1 MNTFAHIKPIERYDK
16 VAYYSVC
23 INDSN
28 ESLFEEFI
36 SYHEINNR
44 DKLNHVL
51 EWIKIL
57 GNKYGAQIHLFRP
70 EAAIADASALP
81 PKGKD
86 KKPCYTEFGK
96 SKANN
101 IRLYCLRANEHVVF
115 LFNGDIKT
123 THYAQDCP
131 NVKDHFTLANQL
143 TKAID
148 LAFAEK
154 LIVWNDDY
162 TLINCS
168 SDFKLF
174 L

>member
-1 MNTFAHIKPIERYDK
+1 MNTFAHIKPIVRYNK

-23 INDSN
+23 INDN
-28 ESLFEEFI
+28 KVSLFEEFI
-36 SYHEINNR
+36 NYHGQNNR
-44 DKLNHVL
+44 KKLNHVL
-51 EWIKIL
+51 EWIKII
-57 GNKYGAQIHLFRP
+57 GDKYGAQDHLFRP
-70 EAAIADASALP
+70 EASIADASALP

-86 KKPCYTEFGK
+86 REPSYTELGK
-96 SKANN
+96 TKANN
-101 IRLYCLRANEHVVF
+101 IRLYCLRANENVVF

-123 THYAQDCP
+123 THYAQECP
-131 NVKDHFTLANQL
+131 NVKVHFAFANQL

-154 LIVWNDDY
+154 DIVWNDDF
-162 TLINCS
+162 TLIDCS

>member
-1 MNTFAHIKPIERYDK
+1 MNTFAHIKPIARYNK

-23 INDSN
+23 INDC
-28 ESLFEEFI
+28 ETSLFEEFI
-36 SYHEINNR
+36 NYHEINNR
-44 DKLNHVL
+44 NKLNHVL
-51 EWIKIL
+51 EWIKII

-86 KKPCYTEFGK
+86 RKPSYTELGK
-96 SKANN
+96 TKANT
-101 IRLYCLRANEHVVF
+101 IRLYCLRANESVVF

-123 THYAQDCP
+123 TKYAQDCP
-131 NVKDHFTLANQL
+131 NVKNHFTLANQL

-148 LAFAEK
+148 TAFVEK
-154 LIVWNDDY
+154 DIVWNDDF
-162 TLINCS
+162 TLINCPT
-168 SDFKLF
+168 DFKLF

>member
-1 MNTFAHIKPIERYDK
+1 MNENTI
-16 VAYYSVC
+16 
-23 INDSN
+23 
-28 ESLFEEFI
+28 SLFEEFI
-36 SYHEINNR
+36 NYHQQTNK

-51 EWIKIL
+51 AWIKII
-57 GNKYGAQIHLFRP
+57 GDKYGAQAHLFRP
-70 EAAIADASALP
+70 EARIADTSALP

-86 KKPCYTEFGK
+86 REPCYTELGK
-96 SKANN
+96 PKANN
-101 IRLYCLRANEHVVF
+101 IRLYCLRANENVVF

-123 THYAQDCP
+123 THYAQDCS
-131 NVKDHFTLANQL
+131 NVKEHFLLANQL

-154 LIVWNDDY
+154 DIVWNDDF

-168 SDFKLF
+168 TDLKIF